1 MTALSHAVA
10 PSNGGGGAATA
21 APTVR
26 LGLVGDCMW
35 MRDTWSS
42 FMTERTRAVV
52 ESCDA
57 VVGNLET
64 PLHARLPRSPAW
76 LLQARAL
83 FALQRCTALRPLAC
97 RCQSYLPDMVTYSSP
112 VTFLDA
118 FKRQLT
124 DETSAVHAAQ
134 PLMGAFTTANN
145 HSADMGAEGCA
156 APVDVYAYAGLRL
169 ICNATQSTHHG

>member
-1 MTALSHAVA
+1 MTALSRAAA
-10 PSNGGGGAATA
+10 PPNGGASKA
-21 APTVR
+21 APTLR

-35 MRDTWSS
+35 MRDSWST

-76 LLQARAL
+76 LLQVRARAC
-83 FALQRCTALRPLAC
+83 FPGCVALKSLAH
-97 RCQSYLPDMVTYSSP
+97 RCQSFLPDMVTYSSP

-118 FKRQLT
+118 FRRQAT
-124 DETSAVHAAQ
+124 DGASAERAAQ

-156 APVDVYAYAGLRL
+156 APSVVVHVLDCR
-169 ICNATQSTHHG
+169 